1 MNMIKKRIVIIGA
14 TSLIAEQA
22 ARIWVEKEV
31 VDLTLIGRDKTKL
44 DKIVADLRIRNPSS
58 RVQSIAADFL
68 DPILIKNTVDG
79 VAALGQMDIVL
90 IAHGSLPDQ
99 QTCQTD
105 LSACHEALEINAV
118 SPVLFAEAFA
128 GHLAEHNHGTL
139 ALIASVAGDRGRK
152 SNYIYGAAKGLLVRY
167 AQGLQHRF
175 AGTKVKVVLIN
186 PGPTDTPMTAHLKE
200 VGMKLAPAQQVAKHM
215 VQAIEKGVN
224 KVYIP
229 RQWQIIM
236 SIIRMLPAPI
246 FNRLNI

>member
-1 MNMIKKRIVIIGA
+1 MNMIKKRIVIVGA

-22 ARIWVEKEV
+22 ARIWVEKEA
-31 VDLTLIGRDKTKL
+31 VDLTLIGRDKIKL
-44 DKIVADLRIRNPSS
+44 DKIVADLRVRNASS
-58 RVQSIAADFL
+58 RVQSIKADFL
-68 DPILIKNTVDG
+68 DPILIANTVDD
-79 VAALGQMDIVL
+79 VAALGKIDIVL
-90 IAHGSLPDQ
+90 IAHGSLPNQ

-105 LSACHEALEINAV
+105 LIACHQALEINAV

-128 GHLAEHNHGTL
+128 QHLAQNNHGTL

-152 SNYIYGAAKGLLVRY
+152 SNYIYGAAKGLLLRY

-186 PGPTDTPMTAHLKE
+186 PGPTDTPMTAHLKTE
-200 VGMKLAPAQQVAKHM
+200 GMKLAPVEYVAKHM

-224 KVYIP
+224 KAYIP

-236 SIIRMLPAPI
+236 SIIRLLPAPI